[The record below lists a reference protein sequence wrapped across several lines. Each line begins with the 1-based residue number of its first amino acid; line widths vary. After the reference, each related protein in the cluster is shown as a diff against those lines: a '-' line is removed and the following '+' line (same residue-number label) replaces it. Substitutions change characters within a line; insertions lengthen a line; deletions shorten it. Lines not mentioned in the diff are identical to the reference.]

1 MKQLERAQ
9 LKAVKGGE
17 GWLDVP
23 GGIMNLIPNTTLITV
38 TGTNGNQNTNTST
51 SLLNSLI
58 NAIKNKLN
66 NKK

>member
-9 LKAVKGGE
+9 LKAVKGGD
-17 GWLDVP
+17 GWIYVP
-23 GGIMNLIPNTTLITV
+23 GGVMNLIPNTSLITI
-38 TGTNGNQNTNTST
+38 TSTNGNQDTNTST

>member
-9 LKAVKGGE
+9 LNAVKGGE

-23 GGIMNLIPNTTLITV
+23 GGIMNLIPTTTLITI

-58 NAIKNKLN
+58 NAIKNKKN

>member
-9 LKAVKGGE
+9 LKAVKGGD
-17 GWLDVP
+17 GWILFP
-23 GGIMNLIPNTTLITV
+23 GGVMNLIPTTTLITT
-38 TGTNGNQNTNTST
+38 TGTNSNQDTNTST

-58 NAIKNKLN
+58 NAIKNKMN

>member
-17 GWLDVP
+17 GWLHFP
-23 GGIMNLIPNTTLITV
+23 GGVMIFTPTTSLITT
-38 TGTNGNQNTNTST
+38 TGTNGNQDTNTST

>member
-9 LKAVKGGE
+9 LKAVKGGD
-17 GWLDVP
+17 GWILFP
-23 GGIMNLIPNTTLITV
+23 GGVMMLTPTTSLITT
-38 TGTNGNQNTNTST
+38 TGTNGNQGTNTST

-58 NAIKNKLN
+58 NAIKNKMN

>member
-9 LKAVKGGE
+9 LKAVKGGD
-17 GWLDVP
+17 GWLHFP
-23 GGIMNLIPNTTLITV
+23 GGVMIFTPTTSLITT
-38 TGTNGNQNTNTST
+38 TGTNGNQDTNTST

-58 NAIKNKLN
+58 NTIKNKKN

>member
-23 GGIMNLIPNTTLITV
+23 GGIMNLIPNTTLITI

>member
-23 GGIMNLIPNTTLITV
+23 GGIMNLIPTTTLITI

-58 NAIKNKLN
+58 NAIKNKMN

>member
-23 GGIMNLIPNTTLITV
+23 GGIMNLIPKTTLITI

-58 NAIKNKLN
+58 NAIKNKKN

>member
-23 GGIMNLIPNTTLITV
+23 GGIMNLIPTTTLITT

>member
-9 LKAVKGGE
+9 LNAVKGGD
-17 GWLDVP
+17 GWIMFP
-23 GGIMNLIPNTTLITV
+23 GGIMNLIPNTTLITT

-58 NAIKNKLN
+58 NAIKNKMN

>member
-23 GGIMNLIPNTTLITV
+23 GGIMNLIPNTTLITL

-58 NAIKNKLN
+58 NAIKNKKN

>member
-23 GGIMNLIPNTTLITV
+23 GGVMNLIPNTTLITI

>member
-23 GGIMNLIPNTTLITV
+23 GGIMNLIPNTTLITI
-38 TGTNGNQNTNTST
+38 TGTNGNQNTNAST

-58 NAIKNKLN
+58 NAIKNKMN

>member
-17 GWLDVP
+17 GWMDVP
-23 GGIMNLIPNTTLITV
+23 GGIMNLIPNTTLITI

-58 NAIKNKLN
+58 NAIKNKMN

>member
-23 GGIMNLIPNTTLITV
+23 GGIMNLIPNTTLITI

-58 NAIKNKLN
+58 NAIKNKMN